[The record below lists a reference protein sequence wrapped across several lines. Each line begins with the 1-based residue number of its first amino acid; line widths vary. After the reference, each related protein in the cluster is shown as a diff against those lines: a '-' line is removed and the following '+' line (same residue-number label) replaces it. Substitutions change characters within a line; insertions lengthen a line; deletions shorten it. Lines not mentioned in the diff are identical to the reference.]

1 MKKFVWT
8 AIATVII
15 TVSAVFG
22 WDRIVVDHFGFYNYP
37 EWMAYGLICICAYAG
52 GMVGGK
58 LSMID
63 WNVRR
68 WIRVYNDKF
77 ITKELR

>member
-8 AIATVII
+8 VITTTII
-15 TVSAVFG
+15 TVSVVYG
-22 WDRIVVDHFGFYNYP
+22 WNHIVVDHFGFYNYP

-52 GMVGGK
+52 GMIGGK

-63 WNVRR
+63 WNIRR
-68 WIRVYNDKF
+68 WIRVYNRTY
-77 ITKELR
+77 ITKELP